1 MTNTNNSTNLFEVAV
16 REQYRFHYKGVQT
29 VEDLWQMGLQ
39 DLDSLFKIL
48 NKQLKELA
56 EESLLDTPQKAN
68 QELSNKVDI
77 IKYIVKTKNEE
88 SLKLQEKQNKRIQ
101 RNKILEL
108 LANKQQQTME
118 NKTEEELLEMLEK
131 LDEE

>member
-48 NKQLKELA
+48 SKQLKELA

-88 SLKLQEKQNKRIQ
+88 SLKLQEKQNKRVQ
-101 RNKILEL
+101 CNKILQL

>member
-48 NKQLKELA
+48 SKQLKELA

>member
-48 NKQLKELA
+48 G
-56 EESLLDTPQKAN
+56 
-68 QELSNKVDI
+68 
-77 IKYIVKTKNEE
+77 Y
-88 SLKLQEKQNKRIQ
+88 
-101 RNKILEL
+101 
-108 LANKQQQTME
+108 
-118 NKTEEELLEMLEK
+118 
-131 LDEE
+131 